1 MAANILRFIILITLI
16 LLKVVQSLDISSYF
30 STKTSKVSKQ
40 EALQGSSIGN
50 ADSPLVMME
59 TVGDENDTTEKSVKI
74 EKKDVVEVLGKS
86 YLAST
91 RCFVFDIELL
101 LLRC

>member
-59 TVGDENDTTEKSVKI
+59 TVGDENDTTENSTEKSDKI

-91 RCFVFDIELL
+91 RCFVFDIKL
-101 LLRC
+101 